1 MFVVN
6 TEITV
11 NYLLNSTALAF
22 LYTDFDVRVIKP
34 DGSFN
39 FYDSAILEE
48 NYISPTTTTTGAVS
62 YPFTPDVEGVWTVAL
77 SKGTAPNYDVY
88 NEYTLRI
95 VVPDTH
101 VRQQVDLG

>member
-1 MFVVN
+1 
-6 TEITV
+6 
-11 NYLLNSTALAF
+11 
-22 LYTDFDVRVIKP
+22 
-34 DGSFN
+34 
-39 FYDSAILEE
+39 
-48 NYISPTTTTTGAVS
+48 
-62 YPFTPDVEGVWTVAL
+62 VWTVAL